1 MTISHNILWAASLE
15 VVTYKKL
22 MPSFSNVIKAQIELL
37 NISEVVL

>member
-1 MTISHNILWAASLE
+1 MTISHNILWAASLT

-22 MPSFSNVIKAQIELL
+22 MLSFSNVIKAQIELL